1 MDTRSGPSPMALP
14 RTRALAMTFTI
25 THRDGGMDDGEESA
39 LRDLIAELDGEFDIE
54 HPDVSVTE
62 DESGWCLSYFQ
73 NGLTVFENV
82 NGGSVGPRHME
93 DVSHE
98 YVLSLMSL
106 VARGDISAVSQ
117 LAWEQGYGSR

>member
-1 MDTRSGPSPMALP
+1 
-14 RTRALAMTFTI
+14 MTFTI

-39 LRDLIAELDGEFDIE
+39 LHDLIAELDGELDLE
-54 HPDVSVTE
+54 HPDVSVTD

-82 NGGSVGPRHME
+82 NGGEVGPRHMANVSRE
-93 DVSHE
+93 DAV
-98 YVLSLMSL
+98 SLMFS
-106 VARGDISAVSQ
+106 VGRGDISVVNQ